1 MSKAKIERLEKSVDI
16 AKMSKLNKLQFFRN
30 YYNISQAQL
39 CAEIGHSSGNYL
51 NLIIT
56 GGRPLT
62 DAMYDRLM
70 GAIHDIAFKK

>member
-1 MSKAKIERLEKSVDI
+1 MSKEKIERLERSIDLS
-16 AKMSKLNKLQFFRN
+16 KMNNLKKLEFFRN

-51 NLIIT
+51 NLIVT

-62 DAMYDRLM
+62 DTMYERLM
-70 GAIHDIAFKK
+70 GAIHDLAFKK

>member
-1 MSKAKIERLEKSVDI
+1 MSKEKIERLEKSIDL
-16 AKMSKLNKLQFFRN
+16 KNMNKLKKLEFFRN

-51 NLIIT
+51 NLIVT

-62 DAMYDRLM
+62 DTMYERLM

>member
-1 MSKAKIERLEKSVDI
+1 MSKEKIERLEKSVDI
-16 AKMSKLNKLQFFRN
+16 AKMNNLKKLEFFRN

-51 NLIIT
+51 NLIVT

-62 DAMYDRLM
+62 DTMYERLM
-70 GAIHDIAFKK
+70 GAIHDLAFKK

>member
-1 MSKAKIERLEKSVDI
+1 MSKEKIERLEKSVDI
-16 AKMSKLNKLQFFRN
+16 AKMNKLKKLEFFRN

-51 NLIIT
+51 NLIVT

-62 DAMYDRLM
+62 DTMYERLM
-70 GAIHDIAFKK
+70 GAIHDLAFKK

>member
-1 MSKAKIERLEKSVDI
+1 MSKEKIERLERSIDLSN
-16 AKMSKLNKLQFFRN
+16 MNKLKKLEFFRN

-51 NLIIT
+51 NLIVT

-62 DAMYDRLM
+62 DTMYERLM
-70 GAIHDIAFKK
+70 GAIHDLAFKK

>member
-1 MSKAKIERLEKSVDI
+1 MSKEKIERLERSIDLTNMNNLKKI
-16 AKMSKLNKLQFFRN
+16 EFFRN

-51 NLIIT
+51 NLIVT

-62 DAMYDRLM
+62 DTMYERLM
-70 GAIHDIAFKK
+70 GAIHDLAFKK

>member
-1 MSKAKIERLEKSVDI
+1 MSKEKIERLERSIDLTN
-16 AKMSKLNKLQFFRN
+16 MNKLKKLEFFRN

-51 NLIIT
+51 NLIVT

-62 DAMYDRLM
+62 DTMYERLM
-70 GAIHDIAFKK
+70 GAIHDLAFKK